1 MQLLKVTFLEIFTG
15 MRKYNIM
22 LRKKSEHKEYALLL
36 FITYH
41 IQMAKSLAGNK
52 YFKKILKD
60 VWMMGL

>member
-1 MQLLKVTFLEIFTG
+1 MEIFTG

-52 YFKKILKD
+52 YFNKILKD